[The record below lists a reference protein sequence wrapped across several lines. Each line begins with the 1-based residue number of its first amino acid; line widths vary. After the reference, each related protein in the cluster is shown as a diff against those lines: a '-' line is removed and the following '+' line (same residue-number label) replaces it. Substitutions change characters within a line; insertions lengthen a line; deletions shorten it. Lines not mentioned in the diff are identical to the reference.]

1 MLYKTIHI
9 LVEIFL
15 KIRLIILL
23 FLADFFLMLEDSDWL
38 INTIRIIAIVRSFV
52 PKKVID
58 RLTLYLLLQLSKF
71 IMKVP
76 Y

>member
-23 FLADFFLMLEDSDWL
+23 FMADFFLMLEDSDWL